1 MSRDR
6 TNPSR
11 PRHIAAA
18 AVLSVTAWC
27 GGAYADP
34 VIWVDDNT
42 GRLGTIDVGTGAVTI
57 VGSMGVVMWDIA
69 FDPLGNL
76 FGTNGTSL
84 YRIDKSTAVATP
96 VGSLGATITSL
107 VFNPSGA
114 LYGSGNSLY
123 SINPGTGAATLIGG
137 SAYGFSGD
145 LSFAGG
151 QLYLSHGQ
159 GAFPSTLSV
168 LNTSTGV
175 RSQLGSMG
183 VPQVYGLASPDRAVL
198 YGVAG
203 TNVYTVNGTTGAS
216 TVALDFSGR
225 GLSQINGAAFVT
237 EAAPVPVPEPGRAV
251 LMLAGLGVVGLLAQ
265 RRLKRR

>member
-1 MSRDR
+1 M
-6 TNPSR
+6 
-11 PRHIAAA
+11 
-18 AVLSVTAWC
+18 LSVAALC
-27 GGAYADP
+27 GSAHADP
-34 VIWVDDNT
+34 VIWVDDNG
-42 GRLGTIDVGTGAVTI
+42 GRLATIDVGTGAVTI

-76 FGTNGTSL
+76 FGTNGTTL
-84 YRIDKSTAVATP
+84 YRIDKTTAAVTP

-107 VFNPSGA
+107 VFNTSGA

-123 SINPGTGAATLIGG
+123 TINPGTGAATSVGG
-137 SAYGFSGD
+137 AAFGFSGD

-159 GAFPSTLSV
+159 GLSPYTLSV
-168 LNTSTGV
+168 LDTSTGFRTPV
-175 RSQLGSMG
+175 GSLG
-183 VPQVYGLASPDRAVL
+183 VTQVYGLASPDRAAL

-203 TNVYTVNGTTGAS
+203 TNVYTVNGATGA
-216 TVALDFSGR
+216 TTLALNFSGR